1 MKSIAIYTLTSE
13 LHDEQAVGA
22 VTREFLESLSIEYDF
37 RGSDYADFGSY
48 PLSLIFVRTGGTEGI
63 FRRLL
68 PTLPIGKGE
77 KFYLLSSGK
86 SNSLAAS
93 MEILSY
99 LQQNDL
105 QGEILHGDPGYISRR
120 INMLAQVESAR
131 RKLRACRLG
140 IVGAPSDWL
149 ISSHADK
156 DKVREFLGIELIDI
170 PMQELL
176 DAIAATPLDPTSAS
190 SMQISTPDANVPKEL
205 AIRQALPGA
214 HQIYLALKTVVERH
228 QLQGFTLRCFDLL
241 TAVRNTGC
249 MALARF
255 NSEGIVAGCEG
266 DVPAMLSMIIS
277 QVLTGMSGFQANP
290 ARINPET
297 GELLFAHCTI
307 PFNMVEHYELDTHFE
322 SGIGVG
328 IRGYMKEGPV
338 TIFKVSGDL
347 SRCFIEEGELVR
359 NQAQSDLCRTQQII
373 RLSDPSKA
381 HYFLTKPIG
390 NHHII
395 MRGHHK
401 RLLQEMMCQTPFS
414 ES

>member
-68 PTLPIGKGE
+68 PTLSTGKGE

-120 INMLAQVESAR
+120 IDMLAQVETAR

-140 IVGAPSDWL
+140 IVGEPSDWL

-156 DKVREFLGIELIDI
+156 DKVHEYLGIELIDI

-190 SMQISTPDANVPKEL
+190 SMQISTPDANVLKEL

-241 TAVRNTGC
+241 TAVCNTGC

-266 DVPAMLSMIIS
+266 DVPAMLSMMIA

-328 IRGYMKEGPV
+328 IRGYMQEGPV

-359 NQAQSDLCRTQQII
+359 NQAQPDLCRTQQII

-401 RLLQEMMCQTPFS
+401 GLLQEMMCQTPFS
-414 ES
+414 QS